1 MSLRAAIL
9 DDYQGVALAAADWA
23 SLKPAVEAT
32 AFHDTLAQSAQ
43 VAARLADFEIV
54 VAMRERTPFPRALLE
69 RLPKLKLL
77 VTTGKRN
84 AAIDVKAAA
93 AQGVVVSGTEMLP
106 YPTAELAWGLILSLA
121 RNIPREERGMRAGG
135 WQTTLGVGL
144 RGKTLGVLG
153 LGNLGSQVATIGK
166 AFGMEAIAWSQNLTA
181 ERAAGIGAALVTKEE
196 LFRRADVVSIHLVLG
211 ERTRALV
218 GAAEL
223 ALMKPTAYLV
233 NTSRGPIVDGKA
245 LVAALESGRLAGA
258 GLDVYDSEPLPAG
271 HALRK
276 LDNVVLTPHLGYVT
290 MENYRLAYGQ
300 AIEDIRAFLEGK
312 PLRVLSAG

>member
-1 MSLRAAIL
+1 MRAAIL
-9 DDYQGVALAAADWA
+9 DDYQAVALAAADWA
-23 SLKPAVEAT
+23 SLKPAVEVT
-32 AFHDTLAQSAQ
+32 AFHDTLADSAQ

-54 VAMRERTPFPRALLE
+54 VAMRERTPFPQALLA

-77 VTTGKRN
+77 ITTGKRN

-93 AQGVVVSGTEMLP
+93 AQGVVVSGTDMLP

-153 LGNLGSQVATIGK
+153 LGNLGSQVARIGK

-181 ERAAGIGAALVTKEE
+181 ERAASVGAALVTKEE
-196 LFRRADVVSIHLVLG
+196 LFRRADVVSIHLVLS
-211 ERTRALV
+211 ERTRAVV

-233 NTSRGPIVDGKA
+233 NTSRGPIVDAKA
-245 LVAALESGRLAGA
+245 LVAALEGRRLAGA
-258 GLDVYDSEPLPAG
+258 GLDVYDSEPLPRD
-271 HALRK
+271 HAL
-276 LDNVVLTPHLGYVT
+276 
-290 MENYRLAYGQ
+290 
-300 AIEDIRAFLEGK
+300 
-312 PLRVLSAG
+312 